1 MDEKPKVTE
10 KKQTTVPESSDAKKG
25 VGFSEPKAEEND
37 RAVADGE
44 EVSCFKLGGK
54 TEVWN
59 SLLGFL

>member
-10 KKQTTVPESSDAKKG
+10 KKQVTVPESSDAKKG
-25 VGFSEPKAEEND
+25 VGFAELKAEENA

-44 EVSCFKLGGK
+44 EVSCFKLEGQ

-59 SLLGFL
+59 NLLGFL